1 MTLVRG
7 SRELGRYAASMGE
20 EAAVEP
26 GRPTS
31 TEFAQLAREL
41 SAANRRL
48 ADARDRM
55 EAQERSRRELIAWM
69 SHDLRTPLAGI
80 RAMAE
85 SLEDGMVD
93 DEHRYFRQIRVQ
105 ANRLNGMVDDLF
117 ELSRINSGSLE
128 LAVER
133 VSLYDVVSDTVAELG
148 PVAQARQVELRGET
162 AHDDL
167 VVQGDPRELS
177 RVVGNLVMNAIQQSL
192 PGGRIVISAHRDS
205 GNLAVLSVEDTAGG
219 IPEDDLPRVFDA
231 GWRSTGSR
239 TPRAYVGSA
248 AQRAALGPD
257 FPAPAA
263 EAEPAPAAPA
273 ESTHDGGYASG
284 GGGAGLG
291 LAIVRGIVRAD
302 DGDVTV
308 QNVDGG
314 CRFDVI
320 LPHSKPVSP

>member
-1 MTLVRG
+1 V
-7 SRELGRYAASMGE
+7 
-20 EAAVEP
+20 
-26 GRPTS
+26 
-31 TEFAQLAREL
+31 
-41 SAANRRL
+41 
-48 ADARDRM
+48 

-148 PVAQARQVELRGET
+148 PVAQARQVDLRGAT

-239 TPRAYVGSA
+239 TPRAYGKSA
-248 AQRAALGPD
+248 AAKAALGPD
-257 FPAPAA
+257 FPAPAVEATPPDPQVQA
-263 EAEPAPAAPA
+263 EG
-273 ESTHDGGYASG
+273 THDGGYASG

-291 LAIVRGIVRAD
+291 LAIVRGIVRAH

-308 QNVDGG
+308 QNVEGG

-320 LPHSKPVSP
+320 LPYSKPVGP

>member
-1 MTLVRG
+1 
-7 SRELGRYAASMGE
+7 
-20 EAAVEP
+20 
-26 GRPTS
+26 
-31 TEFAQLAREL
+31 
-41 SAANRRL
+41 
-48 ADARDRM
+48 
-55 EAQERSRRELIAWM
+55 
-69 SHDLRTPLAGI
+69 
-80 RAMAE
+80 
-85 SLEDGMVD
+85 
-93 DEHRYFRQIRVQ
+93 
-105 ANRLNGMVDDLF
+105 
-117 ELSRINSGSLE
+117 
-128 LAVER
+128 
-133 VSLYDVVSDTVAELG
+133 
-148 PVAQARQVELRGET
+148 
-162 AHDDL
+162 

-239 TPRAYVGSA
+239 TPRAYAGSA

-257 FPAPAA
+257 FPEPAA
-263 EAEPAPAAPA
+263 ADEAAEPDPAVHA

-291 LAIVRGIVRAD
+291 LAIVRGIVRAH

-320 LPHSKPVSP
+320 LPYSKPVTA